1 MNERAGYE
9 VMILRPAKKSLQHFH
24 PKIRRQ
30 IYDKLQL
37 LQGNPRPQDVKS
49 LRGDI
54 GYRVDSGEYRILYDI
69 NDAAKMVIVRVVK
82 HRKDVYRNL

>member
-1 MNERAGYE
+1 MKKQIYQII
-9 VMILRPAKKSLQHFH
+9 VLRPARKSLQHFH

-30 IYDKLQL
+30 IYDKLQQ

-54 GYRVDSGEYRILYDI
+54 GYRVDSGEYRILYEID
-69 NDAAKMVIVRVVK
+69 DDERRVIVRVIK
-82 HRKDVYRNL
+82 HRKDAYRNL